1 MPARNTKKNVPST
14 TPATPAPA
22 RRSAGLSRTTPELPR
37 PASGAVSHRIH
48 ERVRAAGKRAHA
60 NDNIAEFIESADE
73 MAALEDEVAANM
85 QALLESLVIDTEQDH
100 NTRGTARRVA
110 RMFLHEVFKG
120 RYTNRPSMTEF
131 PNVERLNELMIVG
144 PIAVRSACSH
154 HFVPIIGKLWIGVLP
169 NEGSNLIG
177 LSKFSRVA
185 DWVMSRPQIQ
195 EEAIMQLADMLERS
209 LKPDGIAIVLKA
221 DHLCTQWRGVKD
233 NSHMTN
239 SVMRG
244 TFLRNAQSREE
255 FLALI
260 RE

>member
-1 MPARNTKKNVPST
+1 MPPRNNTNNPVKK
-14 TPATPAPA
+14 TPATP
-22 RRSAGLSRTTPELPR
+22 
-37 PASGAVSHRIH
+37 V
-48 ERVRAAGKRAHA
+48 ERVSDRIRLRLEQAGHRSFA
-60 NDNIAEFIESADE
+60 NDNIADFIEGPAE
-73 MAALEDEVAANM
+73 LAALEDEVAANM
-85 QALLESLVIDTEQDH
+85 QALLESLVIDTTRDH
-100 NTRGTARRVA
+100 NTHGTARRVA

-120 RYTNRPSMTEF
+120 RYTTRPPMTEF
-131 PNVERLNELMIVG
+131 PNVEHLNELMIVG

-154 HFVPIIGKLWIGVLP
+154 HFVPIIGQLWIGVLP

-195 EEAIMQLADMLERS
+195 EEAIMQLADMLERT

-255 FLALI
+255 FLQLI

>member
-1 MPARNTKKNVPST
+1 MPARKTKKNVAST
-14 TPATPAPA
+14 ALASPPAAPGGSLA
-22 RRSAGLSRTTPELPR
+22 PTSANIVSRRIRDR
-37 PASGAVSHRIH
+37 VIASGQ
-48 ERVRAAGKRAHA
+48 RAYA
-60 NDNIAEFIESADE
+60 NDNIADFIDGPDE
-73 MAALEDEVAANM
+73 LTALEDEVAANM
-85 QALLESLVIDTEQDH
+85 QGLLEALVIDTERDH

-120 RYTNRPSMTEF
+120 RYTTKPAMTEF
-131 PNVERLNELMIVG
+131 PNVEHLNELMIVG

-195 EEAIMQLADMLERS
+195 EEAIMQLADMLEQT
-209 LKPDGIAIVLKA
+209 LKPDGLAIVLKA

-244 TFLRNAQSREE
+244 AFLRNAQSREE
-255 FLALI
+255 FLQLI

>member
-1 MPARNTKKNVPST
+1 MPPTNERSVALTSARI
-14 TPATPAPA
+14 
-22 RRSAGLSRTTPELPR
+22 RQ
-37 PASGAVSHRIH
+37 RIA
-48 ERVRAAGKRAHA
+48 AAGKRANA
-60 NDNIAEFIESADE
+60 NDNIAEFIESPDE

-85 QALLESLVIDTEQDH
+85 QALLESLVIDTERDH

-120 RYTNRPSMTEF
+120 RYTAGPSMTEF

-154 HFVPIIGKLWIGVLP
+154 HFVPILGKLWIGVLP

-195 EEAIMQLADMLERS
+195 EEAIMQLADLLERT

-244 TFLRNAQSREE
+244 TFLSNAQSREE
-255 FLALI
+255 FLELI

>member
-1 MPARNTKKNVPST
+1 MPT
-14 TPATPAPA
+14 TNE
-22 RRSAGLSRTTPELPR
+22 RSAALTST
-37 PASGAVSHRIH
+37 RI
-48 ERVRAAGKRAHA
+48 RQRIAAAGKRAHA
-60 NDNIAEFIESADE
+60 NDNITEFIESADE
-73 MAALEDEVAANM
+73 MAALEAEVAANM

-120 RYTNRPSMTEF
+120 RYIARPSMTEF
-131 PNVERLNELMIVG
+131 PNVEHLNELMIVG

-154 HFVPIIGKLWIGVLP
+154 HFVPIMGKLWIGVLP

-195 EEAIMQLADMLERS
+195 EEAIMQLADMLEHT

-244 TFLRNAQSREE
+244 TFLSNAQSREE
-255 FLALI
+255 FLQLI

>member
-1 MPARNTKKNVPST
+1 MPSQEKSNKRSNSDTDAGSSSS
-14 TPATPAPA
+14 ASPAPSA
-22 RRSAGLSRTTPELPR
+22 RIRRRIEEAGR
-37 PASGAVSHRIH
+37 
-48 ERVRAAGKRAHA
+48 RAYA
-60 NDNIAEFIESADE
+60 NDNISEFIDGPAEFD
-73 MAALEDEVAANM
+73 ALEAEVARNM
-85 QALLESLVIDTEQDH
+85 QALLESLVIDTTNDH
-100 NTRGTARRVA
+100 NTHGTARRVA
-110 RMFLHEVFKG
+110 RMFIHEVFKG
-120 RYTNRPSMTEF
+120 RYTAKPAMTEF
-131 PNVERLNELMIVG
+131 PNVARLNELMIVG

-195 EEAIMQLADMLERS
+195 EEAVMQLADMLEEALR
-209 LKPDGIAIVLKA
+209 PDGIAIVLKA

-244 TFLRNAQSREE
+244 AFLKNPHSREE
-255 FLALI
+255 FLQLI
-260 RE
+260 RND

>member
-1 MPARNTKKNVPST
+1 MPNKKT
-14 TPATPAPA
+14 
-22 RRSAGLSRTTPELPR
+22 SASPRT
-37 PASGAVSHRIH
+37 I
-48 ERVRAAGKRAHA
+48 ERVSDRIRQRLDQAGRRAFA
-60 NDNIAEFIESADE
+60 NDNISEFIETPME
-73 MAALEDEVAANM
+73 LTALEEEVAANM
-85 QALLESLVIDTEQDH
+85 QALLESLVIDTTNDH
-100 NTRGTARRVA
+100 NTQGTARRVA

-120 RYTNRPSMTEF
+120 RYTAPPPMTEF
-131 PNVERLNELMIVG
+131 PNVEHLNELMIVG

-154 HFVPIIGKLWIGVLP
+154 HFVPIIGQLWIGVLP

-195 EEAIMQLADMLERS
+195 EEAIMQLADMLERT
-209 LKPDGIAIVLKA
+209 LKPDGLAIVLKA

-255 FLALI
+255 FLQLI

>member
-1 MPARNTKKNVPST
+1 MPVNNPKNV
-14 TPATPAPA
+14 
-22 RRSAGLSRTTPELPR
+22 
-37 PASGAVSHRIH
+37 AVSPNPSRADGNAVSRRIH
-48 ERVRAAGKRAHA
+48 ERIAVAGRRAHA
-60 NDNIAEFIESADE
+60 NDNIAEFIEGPEELAS
-73 MAALEDEVAANM
+73 LEDEIAERM
-85 QALLESLVIDTEQDH
+85 QALLESLVIDTTQDH

-120 RYTNRPSMTEF
+120 RYTPMPSMTEF
-131 PNVERLNELMIVG
+131 PNVEHLNELMIVG

-169 NEGSNLIG
+169 SEGSNLIG

-195 EEAIMQLADMLERS
+195 EEAIMQLADMLERT

-255 FLALI
+255 FLQLI

>member
-1 MPARNTKKNVPST
+1 MSAPEIVTSTNAPTQPVSARIR
-14 TPATPAPA
+14 A
-22 RRSAGLSRTTPELPR
+22 
-37 PASGAVSHRIH
+37 
-48 ERVRAAGKRAHA
+48 RVRAAGKRAHA
-60 NDNIAEFIESADE
+60 NDNIAEFIDGPVELK
-73 MAALEDEVAANM
+73 ALEDEVAQRM
-85 QALLESLVIDTEQDH
+85 QALLESLVIDTQHDH

-110 RMFLHEVFKG
+110 RMFLNEVFKG
-120 RYTNRPSMTEF
+120 RYHARPASTEF
-131 PNVERLNELMIVG
+131 PNVEHLNELMIVG

-169 NEGSNLIG
+169 NENSNLIG

-195 EEAIMQLADMLERS
+195 EEAIMQLADLLEHTLR
-209 LKPDGIAIVLKA
+209 PDGIAIVLEA

-244 TFLRNAQSREE
+244 AFLANPQSRQE
-255 FLALI
+255 FLDLV
-260 RE
+260 RK